1 MSTHDIEY
9 QPGYFGFT
17 GEGGHETWCVIVPDG
32 TTARCGGHDYP
43 NLKAALNAALMT
55 GGLVECGELK
65 MQICGTE
72 AAPMLLCFHNEHRA
86 KVYLY
91 ALAAFLGDA

>member
-1 MSTHDIEY
+1 MSTHAAVC
-9 QPGYFGFT
+9 QPGCIGFDSDVSDSS
-17 GEGGHETWCVIVPDG
+17 WVVFVPVG

-43 NLKAALNAALMT
+43 NLQAALDAALMT
-55 GGLVECGELK
+55 GEMVEYGDLK
-65 MQICGTE
+65 LQICGTE

-91 ALAAFLGDA
+91 ALVAALVHA